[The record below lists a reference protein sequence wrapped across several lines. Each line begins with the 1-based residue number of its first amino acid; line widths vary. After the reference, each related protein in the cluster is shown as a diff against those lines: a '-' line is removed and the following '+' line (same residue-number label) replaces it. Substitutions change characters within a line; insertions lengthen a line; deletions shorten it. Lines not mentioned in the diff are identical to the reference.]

1 MDFAAIL
8 FSDSLVDPKTN
19 KNYVWGVV
27 LAKYKVQMTHLPQ
40 KWLCLPIISWSNSD
54 SVKLF
59 LHSSGASLSTT
70 AAQRH
75 TVQREYWAVQGGGE
89 LVSPSLNILP
99 GWWFQPNPNIHKH
112 TGQHTG

>member
-27 LAKYKVQMTHLPQ
+27 LAKYKVQMTHLPPK
-40 KWLCLPIISWSNSD
+40 KWRCLPIISWSNSD
-54 SVKLF
+54 SVNLF

-89 LVSPSLNILP
+89 LVCTIVEHLAWLVVPTRP
-99 GWWFQPNPNIHKH
+99 KH
-112 TGQHTG
+112 T